1 MAVLP
6 FRRHGRSRV
15 EAIRTRLQASAEAW
29 LQGWAVGSVQCHV
42 HDAQDGQ
49 PAHQG
54 TWLRTPDQTV
64 TVWLPSLGPA
74 RLGCALAGAP
84 MGEGQALA
92 DAVGRRALNEL
103 VAAWLDKPGMEL
115 VDAEHV
121 DPRTLQ
127 LRHGVLPLRL
137 ALDALTFEFHLSP
150 AACDALA
157 APARAPAVA
166 LCNRREAFR
175 GSMLRLNATL
185 DLGSAA
191 LDAAATLRP
200 GEIIRATAI
209 QDARVSVHADD
220 GAVLFSGILDSID
233 GHKALRC
240 TSVQKL

>member
-15 EAIRTRLQASAEAW
+15 ETIRTRLQASAQAW
-29 LQGWAVGSVQCHV
+29 LTAWAVGSVQCHV

-54 TWLRTPDQTV
+54 TWLRTADKTV
-64 TVWLPSLGPA
+64 TVWLPSLGLA
-74 RLGCALAGAP
+74 RLGCTLAGVP

-92 DAVGRRALNEL
+92 EAVGRRALNEF
-103 VAAWLDKPGMEL
+103 VAAWLDTPGLEL
-115 VDAEHV
+115 VDV
-121 DPRTLQ
+121 DQIDVRTLQ
-127 LRHGVLPLRL
+127 VRHGVLPLRL

-157 APARAPAVA
+157 TPARTPAVA
-166 LCNRREAFR
+166 LCDRYEAFR

-185 DLGSAA
+185 DLGSAG

-220 GAVLFSGILDSID
+220 GAVLFTGVLDSID

-240 TSVQKL
+240 SSVQKL